1 MEGGRWFRHHQPRRD
16 VAWRCLAAVLG
27 TMAVTV
33 ACSFAI
39 FFSSGRS
46 TLRIC
51 AEMLQSYRAINERV
65 CSPHQVGH
73 RPPSPSPTTWSE
85 EIVRTF
91 RD

>member
-1 MEGGRWFRHHQPRRD
+1 MEEELAVRRIKPFARM
-16 VAWRCLAAVLG
+16 VHREKREGVGNVQLLAAVLG

-51 AEMLQSYRAINERV
+51 AASFEEGRKVAEIARSER
-65 CSPHQVGH
+65 SQPA
-73 RPPSPSPTTWSE
+73 RLSFFLY
-85 EIVRTF
+85 I
-91 RD
+91 